1 MGSLAAT
8 DSAAREAFSV
18 TEMSPSPEALLR
30 VRGLRKSFT
39 SHLSLGRAE
48 VLKGIDFEVRRGET
62 YGLLGPNGAGKTTTI
77 KAILALLR
85 PGAGSIEL
93 FGLPPSDP
101 ASRRKVGFLP
111 ENPYFYDYL
120 TAREYLDFSARLLG
134 MPARER
140 GAAIEALLSRV
151 GLSGAPAIPLRKFS
165 KGMVQRV
172 GLAQALLGEP
182 ELVVL
187 DEPMSGLDPIG
198 RREFRDIIL
207 SLRDAGRTV
216 FFSSHILQDA
226 EMICDRIGILKAGR
240 LVREGD
246 LSELTRSASN
256 VWEVTLAGFE
266 AAGGVGVRRL
276 SSRAD
281 ETLVR
286 VEGEAA
292 LRRLLERVWG
302 SGGRVV
308 SAVPIR
314 RTLEEIF
321 LHEVRDESARESR

>member
-1 MGSLAAT
+1 
-8 DSAAREAFSV
+8 
-18 TEMSPSPEALLR
+18 
-30 VRGLRKSFT
+30 
-39 SHLSLGRAE
+39 
-48 VLKGIDFEVRRGET
+48 
-62 YGLLGPNGAGKTTTI
+62 
-77 KAILALLR
+77 
-85 PGAGSIEL
+85 
-93 FGLPPSDP
+93 
-101 ASRRKVGFLP
+101 
-111 ENPYFYDYL
+111 
-120 TAREYLDFSARLLG
+120 
-134 MPARER
+134 
-140 GAAIEALLSRV
+140 
-151 GLSGAPAIPLRKFS
+151 
-165 KGMVQRV
+165 
-172 GLAQALLGEP
+172 
-182 ELVVL
+182 
-187 DEPMSGLDPIG
+187 
-198 RREFRDIIL
+198 
-207 SLRDAGRTV
+207 
-216 FFSSHILQDA
+216 
-226 EMICDRIGILKAGR
+226 MICDRIGILKAGR